1 MSVGEQSKAT
11 GRKPVSVADALR
23 ISRQHLEQGRFKAAE
38 AIATQVANSQ
48 KAGNADAFHILGIAA
63 FRQGQLT
70 KAIRLT
76 QKAVALAPRSAAF
89 HSNLAEMCR
98 LGGQRAQALK
108 VAQRAVELDSR
119 NAQAWNNLG
128 VIHFDNGD
136 FEAAERCYR
145 RSLQIDDKFASA
157 WSNLGNALHRLEKD
171 DEAHA
176 ALETATRLNPAYSE
190 AYVNDALCYRE
201 AGALA
206 EAEQRLESAIA
217 ANPKNANAHV
227 TLSTVRFLRGAYAEG
242 WREYEWR
249 LALPGVVP
257 RGLKGAPWRGED
269 LAGKHILVFCEQGL
283 GDTIQFSRY
292 LSRLSALQPGRISV
306 LAQERLRPLLRQNFP
321 DFDFVKR
328 PPDDTDFHCPLL
340 SLHGLLK
347 LDPSDRTPMDAYLEA
362 PADRAAQ
369 WKARFAGMD
378 GLKVGL
384 VWGGSLTHRNDHNR
398 SMPAEALRP
407 LMDTKGCHFFS
418 LQIGPRLSE
427 LAALGPALVDLSADV
442 STMPDTAAAISAL
455 DLVISVDTSLAHLAA
470 ALGTETWTMLSFVPD
485 WRWGTS
491 GEAAPWYS
499 SMRLF
504 RQASQRDWNS
514 VVQSVGAALKE
525 KTSGAA
531 KA

>member
-1 MSVGEQSKAT
+1 MSAGEQSKAT
-11 GRKPVSVADALR
+11 GQKPVSVADALR
-23 ISRQHLEQGRFKAAE
+23 IARQHLEQGRFKAAE
-38 AIATQVANSQ
+38 ALATQIANSRKTGQ
-48 KAGNADAFHILGIAA
+48 ADAYHILGIVA
-63 FRQGQLT
+63 FRQGHLP
-70 KAIRLT
+70 KAVRLT

-89 HSNLAEMCR
+89 HSNLAEMFR
-98 LGGQRAQALK
+98 LAGQRGQAIK

-128 VIHFDNGD
+128 IIHFDNGD
-136 FEAAERCYR
+136 FDAAERCYR

-157 WSNLGNALHRLEKD
+157 WSNLGNALHRLQKD
-171 DEAHA
+171 EEAHA
-176 ALETATRLNPAYSE
+176 AFATAIRLNPAYSE
-190 AYVNDALCYRE
+190 AFVNDALCYRE
-201 AGALA
+201 AGALG
-206 EAEQRLESAIA
+206 EAEQALEAAIA

-227 TLSTVRFLRGAYAEG
+227 SLSTVKFLRGACAEG

-257 RGLKGAPWRGED
+257 AGLKGAPWRGED

-283 GDTIQFSRY
+283 GDTIHFARY
-292 LSRLSALQPGRISV
+292 LSRLAALQPAKVSV

-321 DFDFVKR
+321 GFDFVKR
-328 PPDDTDFHCPLL
+328 PPDNTDFHCPML

-347 LDPSDRTPMDAYLEA
+347 LDP
-362 PADRAAQ
+362 ADREPAMPYLTAPQDRVEQ
-369 WKARFAGMD
+369 WRSRLSDMD

-398 SMPAEALRP
+398 SMPAETLRP
-407 LMDTKGCHFFS
+407 LMEVEGCHFLS

-427 LAALGPALVDLSADV
+427 LAALGPGLVDLSADV
-442 STMPDTAAAISAL
+442 STMVDTAAAISAL

-485 WRWGTS
+485 WRWGMT
-491 GEAAPWYS
+491 GDKAPWYR

-504 RQASQRDWNS
+504 RQTSQRDWNS
-514 VVQSVGAALKE
+514 VVTSVSAALKS
-525 KTSGAA
+525 KAA
-531 KA
+531 AAPNS